1 MVRNNHSKRRFSY
14 QEQTLLLTG
23 HKTGVYS
30 PVTKQARIQETLN
43 HLSSARYI
51 ETLVTNL
58 RGDLKGYEEIT
69 GASSSSGSDQD
80 ENDEQDEQDDS
91 MDIA

>member
-1 MVRNNHSKRRFSY
+1 MVRNNRSKRRFSY